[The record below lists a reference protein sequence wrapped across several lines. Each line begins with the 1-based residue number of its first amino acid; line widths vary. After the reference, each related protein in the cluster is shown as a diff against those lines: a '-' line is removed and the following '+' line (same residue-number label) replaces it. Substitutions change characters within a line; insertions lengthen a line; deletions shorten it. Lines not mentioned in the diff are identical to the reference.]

1 MTDTQVRNQI
11 RERFAQIA
19 RSPET
24 ERVFP
29 VGSASAKNLGYD
41 ADEID
46 ALPAEVTESFSGVG
60 NPLALGELVA
70 GQTVLD
76 LGCGA
81 GLDSILAA
89 RRVGPTGKVVAVDMT
104 EAMLHKARAKCS
116 SRWHFQHRV
125 APRRCGKFTRGRWRR
140 GRGDHQRR
148 PQPVP
153 RQTQGTGRA
162 TPCALPRWSSATGGH
177 PAPRKRDGRK
187 RGEAWHLVGLNPR
200 CRKGAVAP

>member
-1 MTDTQVRNQI
+1 MTDTQIRNQI

-19 RSPET
+19 GSPGT

-29 VGSASAKNLGYD
+29 VGPTSAKNLGYD

-60 NPLALGELVA
+60 NPLALGDVAA

-89 RRVGPTGKVVAVDMT
+89 RRVGPTGKVIGIDMT
-104 EAMLHKARAKCS
+104 EDMLDKAGSNAAAVGIS
-116 SRWHFQHRV
+116 NI
-125 APRRCGKFTRGRWRR
+125 
-140 GRGDHQRR
+140 
-148 PQPVP
+148 
-153 RQTQGTGRA
+153 
-162 TPCALPRWSSATGGH
+162 
-177 PAPRKRDGRK
+177 
-187 RGEAWHLVGLNPR
+187 EWHLADADNLPVADGIVGVVITNGVLNLCQDKPKVLAELYR
-200 CRKGAVAP
+200 VLCPSGRLQLADILLHENVTAENVAKLGTWSD

>member
-1 MTDTQVRNQI
+1 MTDTQIRNQI

-46 ALPAEVTESFSGVG
+46 TLPAEVTESFSGVG
-60 NPLALGELVA
+60 NPLALGELAA

-89 RRVGPTGKVVAVDMT
+89 RRVGPAGKVIGIDMT
-104 EAMLHKARAKCS
+104 EAMLHKAQRNAAAVGIS
-116 SRWHFQHRV
+116 NIEWHLADGENLPVADGVVDVVITNGVLNLCQDKPKVLTELHRV
-125 APRRCGKFTRGRWRR
+125 LCPSGRLQLA
-140 GRGDHQRR
+140 DILLDEN
-148 PQPVP
+148 V
-153 RQTQGTGRA
+153 TAENVAKLGT
-162 TPCALPRWSSATGGH
+162 WS
-177 PAPRKRDGRK
+177 D
-187 RGEAWHLVGLNPR
+187 
-200 CRKGAVAP
+200 

>member
-1 MTDTQVRNQI
+1 MIGDQIRNQI

-29 VGSASAKNLGYD
+29 VGPASAKNLGYD

-60 NPLALGELVA
+60 NPLAMGELAV

-89 RRVGPTGKVVAVDMT
+89 RQVGATGRVIAIDMT
-104 EAMLHKARAKCS
+104 EDMLDKAERNATAVGISNIEFHVADAENLPVADATIDVVITNGVFNLCPDKLKVLAEL
-116 SRWHFQHRV
+116 HRV
-125 APRRCGKFTRGRWRR
+125 LCPGGRLHMA
-140 GRGDHQRR
+140 DILLHADVTTEQ
-148 PQPVP
+148 VAKI
-153 RQTQGTGRA
+153 GT
-162 TPCALPRWSSATGGH
+162 WS
-177 PAPRKRDGRK
+177 D
-187 RGEAWHLVGLNPR
+187 
-200 CRKGAVAP
+200 

>member
-1 MTDTQVRNQI
+1 MTGAQVRNQI

-19 RSPET
+19 RSPKT

-46 ALPAEVTESFSGVG
+46 ALPAEVAESFSGVG
-60 NPLALGELVA
+60 NPLALGELAA

-89 RRVGPTGKVVAVDMT
+89 PRVGPAGKVIAVDMT
-104 EAMLHKARAKCS
+104 EAMLDKARRNAAAVGIS
-116 SRWHFQHRV
+116 NIEWHLADAENLPVADGTVDVVITNGVLNLCQDKLEVLSELHRV
-125 APRRCGKFTRGRWRR
+125 LRPSGRLQLA
-140 GRGDHQRR
+140 DILLHEN
-148 PQPVP
+148 V
-153 RQTQGTGRA
+153 TAENVAKLGT
-162 TPCALPRWSSATGGH
+162 WS
-177 PAPRKRDGRK
+177 D
-187 RGEAWHLVGLNPR
+187 
-200 CRKGAVAP
+200 